1 MLRGQWRPK
10 LAPAELAR
18 GWVFF
23 ILYLFAFPFLMSW
36 VQRSMGGEWPLA
48 EANVVYYLFSMT
60 LVVLLLWSFL
70 KKEFS
75 VLLDWLPENLFAI
88 ATGLVG
94 ALVLH
99 FLVMQIPYPVQNP
112 NQAGY
117 AQEYLLSPTATIVV
131 LVVLMPIVEEILFR
145 GLLFGAVR
153 SYSRGLAYAASV
165 VAYCLFSVWQFIF
178 TYGQVDLRYLL
189 LTLQY
194 LPMSLALTWCYDAG
208 GSIWS
213 PIALHAAINAFTL
226 AGAVR

>member
-10 LAPAELAR
+10 LTSAELTR

-48 EANVVYYLFSMT
+48 EANVVYYLFSVT
-60 LVVLLLWSFL
+60 LVVLLLWGFFR
-70 KKEFS
+70 KEFS
-75 VLLDWLPENLFAI
+75 VLLDWLPENLFGI

-94 ALVLH
+94 TLALH
-99 FLVMQIPYPVQNP
+99 FLVMLIPYPVRNP
-112 NQAGY
+112 NEAGY
-117 AQEYLLSPTATIVV
+117 AQEYFLSPAATVVV
-131 LVVLMPIVEEILFR
+131 LVVLMPIVEEALFR
-145 GLLFGAVR
+145 GLLFGALR
-153 SYSRGLAYAASV
+153 SYSRILAYIV
-165 VAYCLFSVWQFIF
+165 TVTAYCLFCVWQFVF
-178 TYGQVDLRYLL
+178 TYGGVDFRYLL
-189 LTLQY
+189 LTVQY

-213 PIALHAAINAFTL
+213 PIFLHAAINAFTL